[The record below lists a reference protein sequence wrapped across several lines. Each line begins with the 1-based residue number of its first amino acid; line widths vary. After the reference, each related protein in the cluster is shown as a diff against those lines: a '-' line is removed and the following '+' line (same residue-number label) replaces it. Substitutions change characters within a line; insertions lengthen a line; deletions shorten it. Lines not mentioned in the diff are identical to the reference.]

1 MAQTYYDTEQ
11 KLKNYLATDQLK
23 QERLCMSVLSLNKKY
38 SNITP
43 RQPYGGPDHGRDI
56 QAIYD
61 ETYLC
66 FIAVGFKQDANDSSE
81 QINQIKKKFKDDLT
95 NALTNAKKENLDLK
109 GFVFFTNLKLTVDI
123 IAELKQTA
131 IKSGLLYCDIYN
143 REQILQT
150 LNTPDG
156 YAIRFEFLD
165 ISLTEE
171 EQKAFFTKWGNDIR
185 SVISNGFDQQKK
197 AVDRMIFLQEAL
209 LPLDNLAIVLKLN
222 KEYKAEEIGHFR
234 IVVFLAIPSTKKID
248 ENIDA
253 IKVVLCQ
260 TDNSTRLKENFNKS
274 QSGIDKGISGYDGFE
289 VYDNTLEEKKFRYF
303 QMSTSS
309 GIGRESVR
317 SFYLDYSPNSIL
329 RIPPEFKIADFD
341 KAFFM
346 SCVSENL
353 CDKIESIHIFMNSYE
368 IFKVSSSDIVFDNI
382 MENTFDDF
390 PVMFTEEELEIPW
403 KRTFYKNGNSIQ
415 LDFTSNTPKRVCDF

>member
-23 QERLCMSVLSLNKKY
+23 QERLCLAVLSLNKKY
-38 SNITP
+38 SNIIP

-56 QAIYD
+56 QATY
-61 ETYLC
+61 ENNYLC
-66 FIAVGFKQDANDSSE
+66 FVAVGFKQDANDSAE
-81 QINQIKKKFKDDLT
+81 QIRQIKKKFNEDLQSALS
-95 NALTNAKKENLDLK
+95 NAQKEKLDLK
-109 GFVFFTNLKLTVDI
+109 GFVFFTNLKLTGDL
-123 IAELKQTA
+123 IADLKQTA
-131 IKSGLLYCDIYN
+131 INSGLLYCDIYN

-165 ISLTEE
+165 IPLTEE
-171 EQKAFFTKWGNDIR
+171 EQKSFFTKWGNDIH

-197 AVDRMIFLQEAL
+197 AIDRMIFLQESL
-209 LPLDNLAIVLKLN
+209 LPLDNLSVLLKL
-222 KEYKAEEIGHFR
+222 KREYKAEEIGHFR
-234 IVVFLAIPSTKKID
+234 IVIFLSIPSLKKID
-248 ENIDA
+248 DNTDVVKI
-253 IKVVLCQ
+253 VLCQ
-260 TDNSTRLKENFNKS
+260 TDNSSRLGNDFNKS
-274 QSGIDKGISGYDGFE
+274 KSGIDKGISGYDGFG
-289 VYDNTLEEKKFRYF
+289 VYNNTLKDKNFRYF

-309 GIGRESVR
+309 GIGLESVR
-317 SFYLDYSPNSIL
+317 SFYLDYSPNAIL

-346 SCVSENL
+346 SCISENL
-353 CDKIESIHIFMNSYE
+353 CDKIDSLHIFMNSYE
-368 IFKVSSSDIVFDNI
+368 VFNVNSKELVFENI

-390 PVMFTEEELEIPW
+390 PVMFTDEELKIPW

>member
-56 QAIYD
+56 QAIYE

-197 AVDRMIFLQEAL
+197 AIDRMIFLQESL
-209 LPLDNLAIVLKLN
+209 LPLNYFSIRFNLN
-222 KEYKAEEIGHFR
+222 REYSSNEIGHFR
-234 IVVFLAIPSTKKID
+234 ILTFLSLPDIKHLDDTLDLLDIVMILSDNPDRIRQEGIHNDTGI
-248 ENIDA
+248 ENG
-253 IKVVLCQ
+253 
-260 TDNSTRLKENFNKS
+260 F
-274 QSGIDKGISGYDGFE
+274 SGYSGFE
-289 VYDNTLEEKKFRYF
+289 VYDNKTDSNRFF
-303 QMSTSS
+303 QMTTSS
-309 GIGRESVR
+309 SIGVTNIR
-317 SFYLDYSPNSIL
+317 SFVLQYQVNDLFRMPPNFSIS
-329 RIPPEFKIADFD
+329 DFD
-341 KAFFM
+341 KAYFM
-346 SCVSENL
+346 PCISENL
-353 CDKIESIHIFMNSYE
+353 CNKLQSIEIYANAYKIYTIGA
-368 IFKVSSSDIVFDNI
+368 SDISFKKNDERFKNLPV
-382 MENTFDDF
+382 TFNED
-390 PVMFTEEELEIPW
+390 ELKKTW
-403 KRTFYKNGNSIQ
+403 KCLFHKKGYSLQ
-415 LDFTSNTPKRVCDF
+415 LDFSNNTPKRIIDF